1 MINKLHDEFITM
13 KLNTERLKSLT
24 MANEDKKMDRN
35 ELIKL
40 LQFIYDNKLS
50 TLEKKEYE
58 VYFIE
63 ISRIIIEGG

>member
-1 MINKLHDEFITM
+1 
-13 KLNTERLKSLT
+13 
-24 MANEDKKMDRN
+24 MDRN